1 MDVWKKRSAVS
12 ALGNRVRM
20 IRRLKTT
27 VSKTRNQNLPSMTP
41 SSFDTLDVGMSA
53 KESEELLQLET
64 QKKILTNK
72 LAQLTQEYQ
81 TEERKRRKLEEAVM
95 KARTKANGAFQ
106 RTPENNDLHGKLE
119 STRAKLEAVQQ
130 KYRGNL
136 ETLAEMRAHLDT
148 LRRERYQSLPESTMS
163 SSVSQD
169 ESEPE
174 KSEEK
179 QTIAKLTE
187 NDKAELLAY
196 QKELEKHIQPGQR
209 PQSSL
214 IVTGRGEEGQTVVQ
228 RTDKHLMMIQSIL
241 DMLNLESLP
250 ELFSEAERL
259 EKENAELYKYITEN
273 DEAKH
278 ALEEEIAQLETQYRE
293 LMTERE
299 SNEDEQRNELNKL
312 NAEIA
317 DVQSQLAEIE
327 TQKNKDE
334 MEFSEVYSEIEQLFN
349 ALECSWDDSPDEMTN
364 VTTQNVMFA
373 LSTIESTVAEL
384 MSDVAKE
391 KKADTQ

>member
-179 QTIAKLTE
+179 G
-187 NDKAELLAY
+187 
-196 QKELEKHIQPGQR
+196 KE
-209 PQSSL
+209 
-214 IVTGRGEEGQTVVQ
+214 
-228 RTDKHLMMIQSIL
+228 
-241 DMLNLESLP
+241 
-250 ELFSEAERL
+250 
-259 EKENAELYKYITEN
+259 
-273 DEAKH
+273 
-278 ALEEEIAQLETQYRE
+278 AQA
-293 LMTERE
+293 
-299 SNEDEQRNELNKL
+299 S
-312 NAEIA
+312 
-317 DVQSQLAEIE
+317 
-327 TQKNKDE
+327 
-334 MEFSEVYSEIEQLFN
+334 
-349 ALECSWDDSPDEMTN
+349 
-364 VTTQNVMFA
+364 
-373 LSTIESTVAEL
+373 
-384 MSDVAKE
+384 
-391 KKADTQ
+391 